1 MHIPDGFLSLPV
13 SAGTIA
19 LSSSYGVYCHKKI
32 KDNIKKQDI
41 PLIACVTAFIF
52 AAQMLNFPV
61 LAGTSGHFMGSTLA
75 VFLFGPYISF
85 FIMTIVLVMQALL
98 FGDGGLLAIGANV
111 LNMGVVAPLV
121 AYFVIKYGKKV
132 LRKESLVVFMASLLS
147 IVTAATFCSIQVSA
161 SGIISF
167 EKILLAMLGVHTLIG
182 IGEGLITIATVSFL
196 LKTKVLKELKNVEA

>member
-32 KDNIKKQDI
+32 KENIKKQDI
-41 PLIACVTAFIF
+41 PLIACITAFIF

-111 LNMGVVAPLV
+111 LNMAVVGPLV

-132 LRKESLVVFMASLLS
+132 LRKESLAIFMASLLS
-147 IVTAATFCSIQVSA
+147 IVTASIFCSIQVSA

-167 EKILLAMLGVHTLIG
+167 NKILIAMVGVHTLIG

-196 LKTKVLKELKNVEA
+196 VKTNIVKELKNVEA

>member
-19 LSSSYGVYCHKKI
+19 LSSSYGVYCHNKI

-121 AYFVIKYGKKV
+121 AYFVIKYGK
-132 LRKESLVVFMASLLS
+132 
-147 IVTAATFCSIQVSA
+147 
-161 SGIISF
+161 
-167 EKILLAMLGVHTLIG
+167 
-182 IGEGLITIATVSFL
+182 
-196 LKTKVLKELKNVEA
+196 